1 MGGMEIRRCW
11 TLSDLDYLTQ
21 TPLWV
26 GLKTLVMVQSERRC
40 NGQTTTENRFFISS
54 LPSHATWLMHAVRIH
69 WSIENSLPGLLEV
82 SLRAD
87 ACWIRRDFAPQSLA
101 LLRPLVLICS
111 LRTLLLSVELRLGA
125 KRQPG
130 VSLISS
136 SF

>member
-1 MGGMEIRRCW
+1 MEIRCCW
-11 TLSDLDYLTQ
+11 TLCDLSDLTQ

-26 GLKTLVMVQSERRC
+26 GLSPLVRGQSERHC
-40 NGQTTTENRFFISS
+40 NGQTTMDNRFFISS
-54 LPSHATWLMHAVRIH
+54 LPSQSWVLTACSSTH

-87 ACWIRRDFAPQSLA
+87 ACRIRRDFAPQSLA

-111 LRTLLLSVELRLGA
+111 LRTLPLSVELRLGA
-125 KRQPG
+125 KRQSG

-136 SF
+136 NF